1 MFGLLRAV
9 FFCFLFPLCLVT
21 FWTFSTLYI
30 CVIDIKFILNM
41 LLLFVGIPNGKDY
54 LGDLSIDGMLVLKW
68 LTGFS

>member
-1 MFGLLRAV
+1 
-9 FFCFLFPLCLVT
+9 
-21 FWTFSTLYI
+21 
-30 CVIDIKFILNM
+30 M